1 MTNGVVVVDRLSDI
15 RGSLLR
21 AIEGIQEEL
30 ARVSEYDDYKETYVA
45 QLRNVSNEARLLED
59 KIRTTI

>member
-1 MTNGVVVVDRLSDI
+1 MANGVVVVDRLNDI

-21 AIEGIQEEL
+21 AIEGIQDEL
-30 ARVSEYDDYKETYVA
+30 ARRNEYEDYEETYVSH
-45 QLRNVSNEARLLED
+45 LRDVSNDARLLED